1 MTGVTGEPVLRVEAL
16 GRVRRLTLNRPAALN
31 AFNDALYRSLAAAL
45 TGVAADPDAAVVL
58 LTGAGRA
65 FTAGQDLAELGDA
78 RSHAQRAADG
88 FGPFMQALEGFPK
101 PLVAAVNGLAV
112 GIGLTMLPHCD
123 IVLMAEEARLRA
135 PFVPLGVTAEA
146 GSSVLLPAA
155 IGWGAAAHLLYTGG
169 WLDAAQAQAAGLA
182 WKVVPGA
189 ALAAE
194 AMAVAEAIAAQ
205 PLPSLVA
212 TKGLLQAARRD
223 AVQAARAREDAAF
236 AALVGGPANREAV
249 AAFQERRPA
258 DFSHIG

>member
-1 MTGVTGEPVLRVEAL
+1 MTGTNGEAVVLVETL

-31 AFNDALYRSLAAAL
+31 ACNDALYRSLSGAL
-45 TGVAADPDAAVVL
+45 TGAAADPDIAVVL

-78 RSHAQRAADG
+78 RSHEERLAGG
-88 FGPFMQALEGFPK
+88 FRSFMEALEGFPK

-123 IVLMAEEARLRA
+123 IVLMAQEARLRA

-146 GSSVLLPAA
+146 GSSALLPAA
-155 IGWGAAAHLLYTGG
+155 IGWGAAAHLLYTGA
-169 WLDAAQAQAAGLA
+169 WLDATQAQALGLA

-194 AMAVAEAIAAQ
+194 ALAVAEAIAVQ

-212 TKGLLQAARRD
+212 TKGLLQAGRRD
-223 AVQAARAREDAAF
+223 AVRAARAREDLAF
-236 AALVGGPANREAV
+236 AALVGGPANREAI
-249 AAFQERRPA
+249 AAFAEKRMP
-258 DFSHIG
+258 DFSGIR